1 MYPRTAHE
9 GKVSRWTCIALAAS
23 GRRAS
28 DDAERVALDL
38 RPFTQ
43 LDPPTRAITEGPL
56 LRAPQLGDELRI
68 GDRSSELVL

>member
-1 MYPRTAHE
+1 VPRTAHE

-43 LDPPTRAITEGPL
+43 LDR
-56 LRAPQLGDELRI
+56 LRAPSQKVHYCALH
-68 GDRSSELVL
+68 SSALNYG